1 MGAVVNAVA
10 SIPDRRA
17 LLHSVGQRLVRA
29 VASESG
35 DYADALLDVLAERQP
50 RGWTDEE
57 WDAALAELNASRLTV
72 NEFLSQEHAR

>member
-1 MGAVVNAVA
+1 
-10 SIPDRRA
+10 
-17 LLHSVGQRLVRA
+17 VRA